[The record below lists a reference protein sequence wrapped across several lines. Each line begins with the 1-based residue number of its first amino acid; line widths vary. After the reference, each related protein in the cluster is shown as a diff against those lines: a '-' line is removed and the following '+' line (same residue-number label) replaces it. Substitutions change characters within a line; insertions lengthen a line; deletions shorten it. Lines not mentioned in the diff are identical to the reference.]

1 MLPVVGL
8 FKTWHWVVGCLSF
21 HKLSTTSSSKPSWQH
36 RPSHSSLLAPCRK
49 HQKHIAQI
57 LLASYFSM
65 PGVLLA
71 QGATAANTAHAPSF
85 DTAANG
91 VPIVN
96 INAPS
101 AQGVSRNEYDQLNV
115 DAQGL
120 IFNNSTSIVQTQLA
134 GHVDGNKHLGGKSA
148 SIILNEVMGNRR
160 SALNGYM
167 EIAGQRAQ
175 LIIANQH
182 GITCNGCGFINTSRG
197 MLTTGASVFDAFGNL
212 SGFDVSRGDVDIT
225 GLGFNDTDTDEV
237 DILARSVSL
246 NANMWA
252 NQATIITGDN
262 LINYNDKSVTS
273 RSIGEK
279 TGFSL
284 DVAAI
289 GGMYANRIRLI
300 GTEKG
305 LGVNLSGKVS
315 GTESMMLDTQ
325 GNLVNKV
332 SLSSKQLSV
341 NANNITNTGELLGD
355 NIALTA
361 NDLENTGSKAN
372 IQASNALNI
381 TLQGTL
387 NNQDSAKIQ
396 TPNGQLTL
404 NANLI
409 NNQSTLAANQLTLI
423 ATQLDNHTENG
434 SIFGTD
440 KVDLTLTG
448 TLNNRDSALIQSD
461 KQLVIRADGNIT
473 NRNATLGSVG
483 SATIKGQNLIN
494 TGKVLAQ
501 NDRLTFNID
510 QQLDNQGRIQG
521 NGITLTANQ
530 LMNSTVDG
538 KIYST
543 NTLNATIN
551 GVMTDAITNKEGAL
565 LHADKALT
573 LTSYNSDIINTEAT
587 IESATSATLTSR
599 NLTNSGTI
607 LALDNRLTIRTQ
619 QLENQGMLGGE
630 NIDVE
635 ASVLNNTASTSQ
647 VYANNDANVRITAGA
662 MTNSNGALI
671 HAGNTLTLSASGGLT
686 NTDSIIESAV
696 DASLTSQDL
705 TNSANGILLA
715 QNGSLTVNTGALN
728 NDGTLTGKN
737 IEVVATVVN
746 NIKATSKIESTKD
759 LTLTTQGNVNNI
771 NGAKISA
778 NDTLTINAKQDLIN
792 TGSHIES
799 TNNIVISSRNVTNT
813 GNALLRAND
822 SVTLDWTGSLT
833 NQNAVIAAANN
844 IKTSQTP
851 DESPNPRSG
860 SLTNDRL
867 GMITAQNGTLDL
879 TLGGLTNYGSMGA
892 NRVKLDTNGVSNM
905 GSNALIMANEHL
917 DVRSTSDMNNYDG
930 GSLFSMGSGYLQAN
944 GTLTNSSADIE
955 TRGGNL
961 TIYTNHLVNK
971 ISTIEVSYR
980 NEDNGQ
986 HTESFGSAFT
996 SQNDKYFE
1004 LEALIAKINYYD
1016 EDDPVGDRDTEGM
1029 KRRTEQAKK
1038 DYPLDIFYEKFITY
1052 IQTTFVP
1059 FVSKKSAQGQILS
1072 SKNIDIT
1079 GDIDNEASIISAMG
1093 DLNYNGKLNTP
1104 GFITQ
1109 QVTTKSGTEYVRK
1122 SKDGVCTHVT
1132 SADREGAGDRCEGWA
1147 TEYYYE
1153 LSGNY
1158 SDTQS
1163 TPATLINSTFTGNNR
1178 ITGKGGSFN
1187 NVGTSDT
1194 VESLAAKEAGLS
1206 PEDFD
1211 AERIESRRNDI
1222 FNDLFNSLVN
1232 SALFRGVSPNPNFLV
1247 ETNPLLTSYKSF
1259 ISSDYLL
1266 NKLTSDSVGRNGK
1279 VAVRLGDGFLEQ
1291 RLVRDQILSFT
1302 GFQTL
1307 PDSVDIESTY
1317 ATLMNNAVD
1326 SYQELGLSTGIALSA
1341 AQIAQLQQPI
1351 VWMVTETVDT
1361 PSGPQ
1366 QALVPKVYFSAASGL
1381 QLRPDGALVA
1391 ANSIDIETEGDINN
1405 TGSMLAKVNL
1415 SLKGRNISNSG
1426 TVSSL
1431 GSADLASSQDI
1442 KNTRTINAVGDLNI
1456 TAGGNLINETLTDTR
1471 QITLAGYSES
1481 ETIVGDTASI
1491 QGGSVSLA
1499 AGNDIRF
1506 IGSEV
1511 GATENLTV
1519 AAGNDVTMEALA
1531 INKSQSVQYGN
1542 NRLSTASTTHQVS
1555 TLSGNN
1561 IQLSAGNT
1569 LTSEGA
1575 QVNAKGNLGLSAT
1588 NIDLLAVTDSKDDYS
1603 FIGGGGNSTEKRTH
1617 NETLTGTALNAGGTL
1632 SLVSQQDIFS
1642 KGSTLSGG
1650 EGIALA
1656 AGGDVILATAVA
1668 NNASFEEVKKKKSG
1682 TFGSKKSTKTTTTQS
1697 TTNQGTNLAS
1707 GGDIN
1712 ITSGANIL
1720 LSGTKATANGN
1731 IDLDAKGDIQLL
1743 SAVDQTSSRYQEQK
1757 KGSFKVKA
1765 KDQGSIK
1772 QTAVTSELFAN
1783 GTSGQG
1789 NIALKSGNN
1798 INLEGATLAANDTL
1812 SMGAGSETQQA
1823 VTKDANGHY
1832 VNAEGTLAGNVTV
1845 GTQALQSS
1853 EWNESS
1859 SGYRGILKDVARSV
1873 SVVASNMGMDGEIKV
1888 GESRATRTETLKQQT
1903 STLAANDLTIDAQ
1916 NDVALIGANV
1926 SITDTA
1932 SINAQNVTI
1941 DAAQE
1946 RTVISESHT
1955 DHTISSEGATL
1966 EKDQISLVSLTE
1978 TKHTEKTTTTANTW
1992 AGSNIST
1999 GNLNI
2004 NAKQN
2009 VAIIASDIKVQNNA
2023 DITGENILVGGR
2035 EATTDTTH
2043 DSITETK
2050 TLTVGVKNAY
2060 VDVVLAIQTLKDA
2073 KKAIGAAKDAYNEA
2087 KQKVAE
2093 GKLPKSDLDFYKVN
2107 LAAAT
2112 ANVASA
2118 TTAVTSAGATAAA
2131 STATYGF
2138 TINGGVATQTD
2149 TTSTTR
2155 TQGTWNGSNI
2165 NVGGNTSLTS
2175 NNNLNVEGSNIDTVG
2190 QLVLNAKNINI
2201 TAGTNTD
2208 KESTESRSEGAS
2220 TNVSISFTEGFKSIA
2235 SVAGSGSVNGSKSNS
2250 DSQSTQYVNSGLN
2263 AGSIV
2268 SNSDNLTIEGGN
2280 LNATGIDITT
2290 GNLVVTS
2297 LQDTG
2302 QSSSKSSG
2310 GSVGFGSSNN
2320 VGINASQSNA
2330 DSAWVNQQSGITGG
2344 TVNITAKDTALTGA
2358 VIAAVDD
2365 KGNSTDKLT
2374 FTTDTLTVAD
2384 LQDSDNSKSMGIDL
2398 SLSKNTTKVGG
2409 SFNGHE
2415 KDQTTKATVGL
2426 GNVTVG
2432 GLSIEESIDQQPEFA
2447 NLNREAGNSQEI
2459 TKDMERGGV
2468 DISLTVDNRMLTEK
2482 GRKAIANDFED
2493 TYEHGED
2500 IGRAAK
2506 TINNE
2511 EDLNLLNFG
2520 EALAHNAKGTQ
2531 LKNDLLR
2538 NPDNA
2543 AILAG
2548 LKSDNPDVHDKAM
2561 QDLGHLAQEKFGLTL
2576 SEINLYDGKAT
2587 TSSSLADTQLT
2598 DVKGGVVV
2606 DANSS
2611 EAGKLFLDV
2620 NGESKT
2626 GQLDNFGHEILETQA
2641 YQGKGQGLVFTNSED
2656 QQEALGDAFGK
2667 QLANR
2672 INQAAGGD
2680 LDSTGGADFNQR
2692 QLASNSIAQGTYNAN
2707 KVGNAEVDHRQLY
2720 AKEVAA
2726 IKNVSKQYA
2735 EDNGI
2740 SQNSAEK
2747 ALGDNLRYYID
2758 KDFQTKAKADG
2769 FVPDNAALNYLAGS
2783 LNGEDYISNP
2793 SDLPVVDSN
2802 YSKEETLAGLK
2813 NYGETSSTA
2822 FNDRTIGAKPLVGD
2836 VTWLTGDDK
2845 EVRDFYDKHNP
2856 RDASVIP
2863 QLGGEALGV
2872 AHSVNEAI
2880 GNAAQGVINL
2890 LTTPPIE
2897 NSKQISEGLIG
2908 TLSSLKHPEEM
2919 FAESNK
2925 GNREAELDRRDIFG
2939 TNAFDAGYHQ
2949 GQSDV
2954 KAIATAVEIAGALV
2968 VPELNTVHIGKL
2980 PERTDIIKPKENH
2993 SELKADPKGGNGSF
3007 YAEGDFKG
3015 DNPADSIVKENN
3027 LGSNYKKLMSQ
3038 IPEKSEVTK
3047 NYTQDNRL
3055 VDEKLYNNH
3064 LIGEKIDLQKPEE
3077 KGKKGAITET
3087 IRRLIEEINDEG

>member
-21 HKLSTTSSSKPSWQH
+21 HKPSTTSSSKPSWQ
-36 RPSHSSLLAPCRK
+36 RRSSHSSLLAPCRK

-134 GHVDGNKHLGGKSA
+134 GYVDGNKHLGGKSA

-273 RSIGEK
+273 RSTGEK

-315 GTESMMLDTQ
+315 GTESMVLDTQ

-355 NIALTA
+355 KITLTA

-372 IQASNALNI
+372 IQASNTLNI

-404 NANLI
+404 NANLV

-423 ATQLDNHTENG
+423 ASQLDNHTQNG

-461 KQLVIRADGNIT
+461 KQLIIHADGNIT
-473 NRNATLGSVG
+473 NRNATLASMG

-501 NDRLTFNID
+501 NDRLTLNID

-521 NGITLTANQ
+521 NGITITANQ
-530 LMNSTVDG
+530 LTNSTIDG
-538 KIYST
+538 KIHST

-573 LTSYNSDIINTEAT
+573 LTSHNSDIINTEAT

-630 NIDVE
+630 NIDIE

-671 HAGNTLTLSASGGLT
+671 HAGNTLTLSTSGGLT

-715 QNGSLTVNTGALN
+715 QNGTLTVNTGTLN

-813 GNALLRAND
+813 GSALLRAND

-867 GMITAQNGTLDL
+867 GIITAQNGTLDL

-892 NRVKLDTNGVSNM
+892 NRVKLDTNGVSNS

-930 GSLFSMGSGYLQAN
+930 GSLFSLGSGYLQAN

-986 HTESFGSAFT
+986 HTENFGEMLVSENKNYLDL
-996 SQNDKYFE
+996 QEVLYE
-1004 LEALIAKINYYD
+1004 LT
-1016 EDDPVGDRDTEGM
+1016 PHGDRDDISRERS
-1029 KRRTEQAKK
+1029 KEQREKLIAQAKK

-1153 LSGNY
+1153 LTGNY
-1158 SDTQS
+1158 SDAPS
-1163 TPATLINSTFTGNNR
+1163 TPFTLINATFTGNNR

-1326 SYQELGLSTGIALSA
+1326 SYQALGLSTGIELSA
-1341 AQIAQLQQPI
+1341 EQIAQLQQPI
-1351 VWMVTETVDT
+1351 VWMVTETVNT
-1361 PSGPQ
+1361 PNGPQ

-1415 SLKGRNISNSG
+1415 SLKGRNINNSG

-1431 GSADLASSQDI
+1431 GSADLTSSQDI

-1456 TAGGNLINETLTDTR
+1456 TAGRNLINETLTDTR

-1491 QGGSVSLA
+1491 QGGNVSLT
-1499 AGNDIRF
+1499 AGNDIRL

-1588 NIDLLAVTDSKDDYS
+1588 NIDLLAVADSKDSQS
-1603 FIGGGGNSTEKRTH
+1603 FVGGGGNSTEKRTH

-1656 AGGDVILATAVA
+1656 AGGDVILASAVA
-1668 NNASFEEVKKKKSG
+1668 NNSSFEEVKKKKSG
-1682 TFGSKKSTKTTTTQS
+1682 TFGSKKSTKTTTTES

-1720 LSGTKATANGN
+1720 LSGTKATANGS
-1731 IDLDAKGDIQLL
+1731 IGLQAVGDIQLL

-1757 KGSFKVKA
+1757 KGSFKVKT

-1812 SMGAGSETQQA
+1812 SMGAGSETQEA

-1966 EKDQISLVSLTE
+1966 EKDQISLVSLID

-2023 DITGENILVGGR
+2023 DIQGENILVGGR

-2050 TLTVGVKNAY
+2050 TLTVGVRNAY
-2060 VDVVLAIQTLKDA
+2060 VDVVLAIQALKDA
-2073 KKAIGAAKDAYNEA
+2073 KDAVGDAKDAYDEA

-2093 GKLPKSDLDFYKVN
+2093 GKLPKSDLDFYENQLDSAKKSKKLAGLAVVN
-2107 LAAAT
+2107 
-2112 ANVASA
+2112 
-2118 TTAVTSAGATAAA
+2118 AGATAALSSA
-2131 STATYGF
+2131 TAGFTATAG
-2138 TINGGVATQTD
+2138 
-2149 TTSTTR
+2149 TSTQVSSTR
-2155 TQGTWNGSNI
+2155 QTASQGTWNGTNI
-2165 NVGGNTSLTS
+2165 TVGNNVALNSH
-2175 NNNLNVEGSNIDTVG
+2175 NNITVEGSAITAQG
-2190 QLVLNAKNINI
+2190 TLEANAKNIDI
-2201 TAGTNTD
+2201 IAGKNTY
-2208 KESTESRSEGAS
+2208 TETTSSQSKGAS
-2220 TNVSISFTEGFKSIA
+2220 A
-2235 SVAGSGSVNGSKSNS
+2235 SVTASLGGGVSGSVGVNTSKSSSEGQSTQYTNSRLSAGTLKSNS
-2250 DSQSTQYVNSGLN
+2250 DQLSIKGGNLSGNEVVINTNNLDVISQQDTSTSHSESQGKGINLGGSSNSNSVSVSYNQSKTDSDYASVTQQSSITAGDKGYQINVAGNTNLVGGLITSTDKAEASGNNAFSTGTLTQADLANHAAYSGSSMGVDVGISSNTDSKGNNGLGFSNSMGQGSAGDSRHSTTQSGINTTNIAITDADKQQTLTGQSVSQTLADVHTTTSTDTAEDNSGVLKNTFNQADVEAQLNQQREVTQAFSKTVQEAKGAITNSINKQKDALNEQLASGEIDQTEYDQQNDKLDNYSLLANTISAGLSVPTDSLTGKLAAAASPAVANQIGQYFKDLAANNENGQLN
-2263 AGSIV
+2263 AGQETAHVLAHGILAAAVASAGGNDATTAGIAAAGSEAAAPV
-2268 SNSDNLTIEGGN
+2268 LAKWLYDKDSSDN
-2280 LNATGIDITT
+2280 LNATEKQTLTAILGAASTTVGATT
-2290 GNLVVTS
+2290 GKINNAIAAGQAGQNAVENNYLKDYEMRIVKGCLDGALCTSADEKSAMVERAEVWSELHDDELNQACQNDPTGNACRTNVTNSTQYIAMKDAWDIMRNDMSRSSINTFDYVYNSDGAPERFAEYYNTIDNRADFFGASNQYEQNLG
-2297 LQDTG
+2297 LG
-2302 QSSSKSSG
+2302 AKWFG
-2310 GSVGFGSSNN
+2310 GAEFVSR
-2320 VGINASQSNA
+2320 AP
-2330 DSAWVNQQSGITGG
+2330 
-2344 TVNITAKDTALTGA
+2344 LTGLGA
-2358 VIAAVDD
+2358 DGHGSWFTFFV
-2365 KGNSTDKLT
+2365 GGKLT
-2374 FTTDTLTVAD
+2374 GTEVYDWRD
-2384 LQDSDNSKSMGIDL
+2384 
-2398 SLSKNTTKVGG
+2398 
-2409 SFNGHE
+2409 
-2415 KDQTTKATVGL
+2415 
-2426 GNVTVG
+2426 
-2432 GLSIEESIDQQPEFA
+2432 
-2447 NLNREAGNSQEI
+2447 EAGNTLINAGFDNFKNLYNQTVSDPVAWDINQLKGEQQALQPVHEKYLGDKPVFLKI
-2459 TKDMERGGV
+2459 SSTFTDTSLPILGAGNNPFTDEKQGVSGGV
-2468 DISLTVDNRMLTEK
+2468 
-2482 GRKAIANDFED
+2482 
-2493 TYEHGED
+2493 
-2500 IGRAAK
+2500 
-2506 TINNE
+2506 
-2511 EDLNLLNFG
+2511 
-2520 EALAHNAKGTQ
+2520 Q
-2531 LKNDLLR
+2531 
-2538 NPDNA
+2538 
-2543 AILAG
+2543 
-2548 LKSDNPDVHDKAM
+2548 
-2561 QDLGHLAQEKFGLTL
+2561 
-2576 SEINLYDGKAT
+2576 
-2587 TSSSLADTQLT
+2587 
-2598 DVKGGVVV
+2598 
-2606 DANSS
+2606 
-2611 EAGKLFLDV
+2611 
-2620 NGESKT
+2620 
-2626 GQLDNFGHEILETQA
+2626 
-2641 YQGKGQGLVFTNSED
+2641 
-2656 QQEALGDAFGK
+2656 
-2667 QLANR
+2667 
-2672 INQAAGGD
+2672 
-2680 LDSTGGADFNQR
+2680 
-2692 QLASNSIAQGTYNAN
+2692 
-2707 KVGNAEVDHRQLY
+2707 
-2720 AKEVAA
+2720 
-2726 IKNVSKQYA
+2726 
-2735 EDNGI
+2735 
-2740 SQNSAEK
+2740 
-2747 ALGDNLRYYID
+2747 
-2758 KDFQTKAKADG
+2758 
-2769 FVPDNAALNYLAGS
+2769 
-2783 LNGEDYISNP
+2783 
-2793 SDLPVVDSN
+2793 
-2802 YSKEETLAGLK
+2802 
-2813 NYGETSSTA
+2813 
-2822 FNDRTIGAKPLVGD
+2822 
-2836 VTWLTGDDK
+2836 
-2845 EVRDFYDKHNP
+2845 
-2856 RDASVIP
+2856 
-2863 QLGGEALGV
+2863 
-2872 AHSVNEAI
+2872 
-2880 GNAAQGVINL
+2880 VINYESRIDYGCKL
-2890 LTTPPIE
+2890 LGYSEKQGCTP
-2897 NSKQISEGLIG
+2897 
-2908 TLSSLKHPEEM
+2908 
-2919 FAESNK
+2919 
-2925 GNREAELDRRDIFG
+2925 
-2939 TNAFDAGYHQ
+2939 
-2949 GQSDV
+2949 
-2954 KAIATAVEIAGALV
+2954 
-2968 VPELNTVHIGKL
+2968 
-2980 PERTDIIKPKENH
+2980 
-2993 SELKADPKGGNGSF
+2993 
-3007 YAEGDFKG
+3007 
-3015 DNPADSIVKENN
+3015 
-3027 LGSNYKKLMSQ
+3027 
-3038 IPEKSEVTK
+3038 
-3047 NYTQDNRL
+3047 
-3055 VDEKLYNNH
+3055 
-3064 LIGEKIDLQKPEE
+3064 
-3077 KGKKGAITET
+3077 
-3087 IRRLIEEINDEG
+3087 

>member
-21 HKLSTTSSSKPSWQH
+21 HKLSTISSSKPSWQ
-36 RPSHSSLLAPCRK
+36 RQSSHSSLLAPCRK

-134 GHVDGNKHLGGKSA
+134 GYVDGNKHLGGNSA

-262 LINYNDKSVTS
+262 VINYNDKSVTS
-273 RSIGEK
+273 RSTGEK

-315 GTESMMLDTQ
+315 GTESMVLDTQ

-355 NIALTA
+355 NITLTA

-372 IQASNALNI
+372 IQASNTLNI

-396 TPNGQLTL
+396 TPSGQLTL

-423 ATQLDNHTENG
+423 ATQLDNHTQTG

-461 KQLVIRADGNIT
+461 KQLIIHADGNIT

-543 NTLNATIN
+543 NTLEATIN
-551 GVMTDAITNKEGAL
+551 GAIEHAINNKEGAL
-565 LHADKALT
+565 IHADKLLT
-573 LTSYNSDIINTEAT
+573 LTSHNSDIINTEAT

-647 VYANNDANVRITAGA
+647 VYANNDANIKITAGA

-715 QNGSLTVNTGALN
+715 QNGTLTVNTGALN
-728 NDGTLTGKN
+728 NDGMLTGKN

-799 TNNIVISSRNVTNT
+799 ANNIVISSRNVTNT
-813 GNALLRAND
+813 GSALLRAND

-867 GMITAQNGTLDL
+867 GIITAQNGTLDL
-879 TLGGLTNYGSMGA
+879 TLGGLTNYGSIGA
-892 NRVKLDTNGVSNM
+892 NRVKLDTNGVSNS

-917 DVRSTSDMNNYDG
+917 DVRSTSDMNNYNG

-955 TRGGNL
+955 TRGGDL
-961 TIYTNHLVNK
+961 TIRAGHLINT
-971 ISTIEVSYR
+971 ISNIDQIEITRNDVYAGNTKEEYGEVHNAEKDSTGTVIKYDTTDSVPSIDLTKVS
-980 NEDNGQ
+980 D
-986 HTESFGSAFT
+986 S
-996 SQNDKYFE
+996 
-1004 LEALIAKINYYD
+1004 
-1016 EDDPVGDRDTEGM
+1016 
-1029 KRRTEQAKK
+1029 
-1038 DYPLDIFYEKFITY
+1038 
-1052 IQTTFVP
+1052 
-1059 FVSKKSAQGQILS
+1059 GQILS
-1072 SKNIDIT
+1072 AGNLYLYADTDNLASTISAIKDLDEYGYKINSKAYEKD
-1079 GDIDNEASIISAMG
+1079 IIS
-1093 DLNYNGKLNTP
+1093 K
-1104 GFITQ
+1104 
-1109 QVTTKSGTEYVRK
+1109 KSGTKFSYLGKRGCSSYYQSE
-1122 SKDGVCTHVT
+1122 
-1132 SADREGAGDRCEGWA
+1132 REGAGQGACESW
-1147 TEYYYE
+1147 YYYFDISE
-1153 LSGNY
+1153 EAY
-1158 SDTQS
+1158 SPQS
-1163 TPATLINSTFTGNNR
+1163 TSKSVSLINSTFTGNNR

-1187 NVGTSDT
+1187 NVGTSDS

-1266 NKLTSDSVGRNGK
+1266 NKLTSDSVGRNGS

-1326 SYQELGLSTGIALSA
+1326 SYQALGLSTGIALSA
-1341 AQIAQLQQPI
+1341 AQITQLQQPI
-1351 VWMVTETVDT
+1351 VWMVTETVNT
-1361 PSGPQ
+1361 PNGPQ

-1415 SLKGRNISNSG
+1415 SLKGRNINNSG

-1431 GSADLASSQDI
+1431 GSANLTSSQDI

-1456 TAGGNLINETLTDTR
+1456 TAGRNLINETLTDTR

-1491 QGGSVSLA
+1491 QGGNVSLT

-1519 AAGNDVTMEALA
+1519 AAGNDMTMEALA

-1575 QVNAKGNLGLSAT
+1575 QVNAQGNVALSAK

-1656 AGGDVILATAVA
+1656 AGGDVILASAVA

-1682 TFGSKKSTKTTTTQS
+1682 TFGSKKSTKTTTTES

-1712 ITSGANIL
+1712 ITSG
-1720 LSGTKATANGN
+1720 
-1731 IDLDAKGDIQLL
+1731 
-1743 SAVDQTSSRYQEQK
+1743 
-1757 KGSFKVKA
+1757 
-1765 KDQGSIK
+1765 
-1772 QTAVTSELFAN
+1772 
-1783 GTSGQG
+1783 
-1789 NIALKSGNN
+1789 
-1798 INLEGATLAANDTL
+1798 
-1812 SMGAGSETQQA
+1812 
-1823 VTKDANGHY
+1823 
-1832 VNAEGTLAGNVTV
+1832 
-1845 GTQALQSS
+1845 
-1853 EWNESS
+1853 
-1859 SGYRGILKDVARSV
+1859 
-1873 SVVASNMGMDGEIKV
+1873 
-1888 GESRATRTETLKQQT
+1888 
-1903 STLAANDLTIDAQ
+1903 
-1916 NDVALIGANV
+1916 
-1926 SITDTA
+1926 
-1932 SINAQNVTI
+1932 
-1941 DAAQE
+1941 
-1946 RTVISESHT
+1946 
-1955 DHTISSEGATL
+1955 
-1966 EKDQISLVSLTE
+1966 
-1978 TKHTEKTTTTANTW
+1978 
-1992 AGSNIST
+1992 
-1999 GNLNI
+1999 
-2004 NAKQN
+2004 
-2009 VAIIASDIKVQNNA
+2009 
-2023 DITGENILVGGR
+2023 
-2035 EATTDTTH
+2035 
-2043 DSITETK
+2043 
-2050 TLTVGVKNAY
+2050 
-2060 VDVVLAIQTLKDA
+2060 
-2073 KKAIGAAKDAYNEA
+2073 
-2087 KQKVAE
+2087 
-2093 GKLPKSDLDFYKVN
+2093 
-2107 LAAAT
+2107 
-2112 ANVASA
+2112 
-2118 TTAVTSAGATAAA
+2118 
-2131 STATYGF
+2131 
-2138 TINGGVATQTD
+2138 
-2149 TTSTTR
+2149 
-2155 TQGTWNGSNI
+2155 
-2165 NVGGNTSLTS
+2165 
-2175 NNNLNVEGSNIDTVG
+2175 
-2190 QLVLNAKNINI
+2190 
-2201 TAGTNTD
+2201 
-2208 KESTESRSEGAS
+2208 
-2220 TNVSISFTEGFKSIA
+2220 
-2235 SVAGSGSVNGSKSNS
+2235 
-2250 DSQSTQYVNSGLN
+2250 
-2263 AGSIV
+2263 
-2268 SNSDNLTIEGGN
+2268 
-2280 LNATGIDITT
+2280 
-2290 GNLVVTS
+2290 
-2297 LQDTG
+2297 
-2302 QSSSKSSG
+2302 
-2310 GSVGFGSSNN
+2310 
-2320 VGINASQSNA
+2320 
-2330 DSAWVNQQSGITGG
+2330 
-2344 TVNITAKDTALTGA
+2344 
-2358 VIAAVDD
+2358 
-2365 KGNSTDKLT
+2365 
-2374 FTTDTLTVAD
+2374 
-2384 LQDSDNSKSMGIDL
+2384 
-2398 SLSKNTTKVGG
+2398 
-2409 SFNGHE
+2409 
-2415 KDQTTKATVGL
+2415 
-2426 GNVTVG
+2426 
-2432 GLSIEESIDQQPEFA
+2432 
-2447 NLNREAGNSQEI
+2447 
-2459 TKDMERGGV
+2459 
-2468 DISLTVDNRMLTEK
+2468 
-2482 GRKAIANDFED
+2482 
-2493 TYEHGED
+2493 
-2500 IGRAAK
+2500 
-2506 TINNE
+2506 
-2511 EDLNLLNFG
+2511 
-2520 EALAHNAKGTQ
+2520 
-2531 LKNDLLR
+2531 
-2538 NPDNA
+2538 
-2543 AILAG
+2543 
-2548 LKSDNPDVHDKAM
+2548 
-2561 QDLGHLAQEKFGLTL
+2561 
-2576 SEINLYDGKAT
+2576 
-2587 TSSSLADTQLT
+2587 
-2598 DVKGGVVV
+2598 
-2606 DANSS
+2606 
-2611 EAGKLFLDV
+2611 
-2620 NGESKT
+2620 
-2626 GQLDNFGHEILETQA
+2626 
-2641 YQGKGQGLVFTNSED
+2641 
-2656 QQEALGDAFGK
+2656 
-2667 QLANR
+2667 
-2672 INQAAGGD
+2672 
-2680 LDSTGGADFNQR
+2680 
-2692 QLASNSIAQGTYNAN
+2692 
-2707 KVGNAEVDHRQLY
+2707 
-2720 AKEVAA
+2720 
-2726 IKNVSKQYA
+2726 
-2735 EDNGI
+2735 
-2740 SQNSAEK
+2740 
-2747 ALGDNLRYYID
+2747 
-2758 KDFQTKAKADG
+2758 
-2769 FVPDNAALNYLAGS
+2769 
-2783 LNGEDYISNP
+2783 
-2793 SDLPVVDSN
+2793 
-2802 YSKEETLAGLK
+2802 
-2813 NYGETSSTA
+2813 
-2822 FNDRTIGAKPLVGD
+2822 
-2836 VTWLTGDDK
+2836 
-2845 EVRDFYDKHNP
+2845 
-2856 RDASVIP
+2856 
-2863 QLGGEALGV
+2863 
-2872 AHSVNEAI
+2872 
-2880 GNAAQGVINL
+2880 
-2890 LTTPPIE
+2890 
-2897 NSKQISEGLIG
+2897 
-2908 TLSSLKHPEEM
+2908 
-2919 FAESNK
+2919 
-2925 GNREAELDRRDIFG
+2925 
-2939 TNAFDAGYHQ
+2939 
-2949 GQSDV
+2949 
-2954 KAIATAVEIAGALV
+2954 
-2968 VPELNTVHIGKL
+2968 
-2980 PERTDIIKPKENH
+2980 
-2993 SELKADPKGGNGSF
+2993 
-3007 YAEGDFKG
+3007 
-3015 DNPADSIVKENN
+3015 
-3027 LGSNYKKLMSQ
+3027 
-3038 IPEKSEVTK
+3038 
-3047 NYTQDNRL
+3047 
-3055 VDEKLYNNH
+3055 
-3064 LIGEKIDLQKPEE
+3064 
-3077 KGKKGAITET
+3077 
-3087 IRRLIEEINDEG
+3087 